1 MTDLLNKPNLI
12 LHKLF
17 SLKDQVAV
25 VTGGSGV
32 LGGAMARGLALAGA
46 RVVVLGRNEVRAAAV
61 VSDITANGGESMAVL
76 ADVSDRSQLEI
87 ARDTVLKHWG
97 QIDILINAAGGNIP
111 AATIT
116 PDATFFDMPHAAFAQ
131 VVDLNLVGT
140 LLPSQVFGQ
149 AMVEKNQPRGCI
161 VNISSMSAIRVISRV
176 VGYSAAK
183 AAIDNFTRWLAVEL
197 AQKYGDG
204 LRVNAIAP
212 GFFIGEQNRDLLLNP
227 DGSLSDRGQKIID
240 HTPAGRFGEPEE
252 LLSTLIWLC
261 SSGSSFVNGVVVPV
275 DGGFSIYSG
284 V

>member
-1 MTDLLNKPNLI
+1 MSDWILN
-12 LHKLF
+12 KLF
-17 SLKDQVAV
+17 SLKEQVAV

-32 LGGAMARGLALAGA
+32 LGAAMAKGLSLAGA
-46 RVVVLGRNEVRAAAV
+46 RVAVLGRNEARAGAV
-61 VSDITANGGESMAVL
+61 VAEITANGGESIAVL

-87 ARDTVLKHWG
+87 ARAIIIQRWG
-97 QIDILINAAGGNIP
+97 QIDILVNMAGGNIP

-116 PDATFFDMPHAAFAQ
+116 ADATIFDMPHAAFEE
-131 VVDLNLVGT
+131 VVSLNLLGT

-149 AMVEKNQPRGCI
+149 AMVERNQPHGCI

-183 AAIDNFTRWLAVEL
+183 AGIDNFTRWLAVEL

-227 DGSLSDRGQKIID
+227 DGSLTIRGQKIID
-240 HTPAGRFGEPEE
+240 HTPAGRFGKLEE

>member
-1 MTDLLNKPNLI
+1 MPNLI
-12 LHKLF
+12 LDKLF
-17 SLKDQVAV
+17 SLQGQVAV
-25 VTGGSGV
+25 ITGASGV
-32 LGGAMARGLALAGA
+32 LGGAIARGLGLAGA
-46 RVVVLGRNEVRAAAV
+46 RVAVLGRNEARAEAV
-61 VSDITANGGESMAVL
+61 VKDIIANGGESVAVL
-76 ADVSDRSQLEI
+76 ADVSDRAQLEI
-87 ARDTVLKHWG
+87 ARDAVLQRWG
-97 QIDILINAAGGNIP
+97 QIDILINAAGGNVP

-116 PDATFFDMPHAAFAQ
+116 PDATFFDMPHTAFEQ
-131 VVDLNLVGT
+131 VVSLNLVGT

-161 VNISSMSAIRVISRV
+161 VNISSMSAIRVITRV

-183 AAIDNFTRWLAVEL
+183 AGIDNFTRWLAVEL
-197 AQKYGDG
+197 AQKYGAG

-227 DGSLSDRGQKIID
+227 DGSLSDRGQKIIE

-252 LLSTLIWLC
+252 LLSTVIWLC
-261 SSGSSFVNGVVVPV
+261 SAGSSFINGVVVPV

>member
-1 MTDLLNKPNLI
+1 MPDWILN
-12 LHKLF
+12 KLF
-17 SLKDQVAV
+17 SLKEQVAI

-32 LGGAMARGLALAGA
+32 LGAAMAKGLSFAGA
-46 RVVVLGRNEVRAAAV
+46 RVAVLGRNEARADAV
-61 VSDITANGGESMAVL
+61 VAEITANGGESIAVL

-87 ARDTVLKHWG
+87 ARAAIIQRWG
-97 QIDILINAAGGNIP
+97 NIDILVNMAGGNIP

-116 PDATFFDMPHAAFAQ
+116 ADATIFDLPRVAFQ
-131 VVDLNLVGT
+131 EVVSLNLLGT

-149 AMVEKNQPRGCI
+149 AMVERNQPHGCI

-183 AAIDNFTRWLAVEL
+183 AGIDNFTRWLAVEL

-227 DGSLSDRGQKIID
+227 DGSLTIRGQKIIE
-240 HTPAGRFGEPEE
+240 HTPAGRFGKPEE
-252 LLSTLIWLC
+252 LLGTLIWLC

>member
-1 MTDLLNKPNLI
+1 MSDL

-25 VTGGSGV
+25 VTGGSGA

-46 RVVVLGRNEVRAAAV
+46 RVVVIGRNEPRADAV
-61 VSDITANGGESMAVL
+61 VADITANGGESIALL

-87 ARDTVLKHWG
+87 ARYAILNHWG
-97 QIDILINAAGGNIP
+97 QIDILVNAAGGNIP

-116 PDATFFDMPHAAFAQ
+116 ADASFFEMPDIAFEQ
-131 VVDLNLVGT
+131 VVNLNLIGS

-149 AMVEKNQPRGCI
+149 AMVERNQPQGCI

-197 AQKYGDG
+197 AQKYGAG

-240 HTPAGRFGEPEE
+240 HTPAGRFGEPNE

-261 SSGSSFVNGVVVPV
+261 SSGASFVNGVVVPV

>member
-1 MTDLLNKPNLI
+1 MAELI
-12 LHKLF
+12 LSKLF
-17 SLKDQVAV
+17 SLKERVAV

-32 LGGAMARGLALAGA
+32 LGGAMAKGLALAGA
-46 RVVVLGRNEVRAAAV
+46 RVVVLGRNEVRAGAVAAE
-61 VSDITANGGESMAVL
+61 ITANGGESMAVV

-87 ARDTVLKHWG
+87 ARDVIIQRWG
-97 QIDILINAAGGNIP
+97 EIDILVNMAGGNIP

-116 PDATFFDMPHAAFAQ
+116 ADGNIFEMPHTAFEE
-131 VVDLNLVGT
+131 VVSLNLVGT
-140 LLPSQVFGQ
+140 LLPCQVFGQ
-149 AMVEKNQPRGCI
+149 VMVERSQPHGCI
-161 VNISSMSAIRVISRV
+161 VNISSMSAIRAISRV

-183 AAIDNFTRWLAVEL
+183 AGIDNFTRWLAVEL

-204 LRVNAIAP
+204 MRVNAIAP
-212 GFFIGEQNRDLLLNP
+212 GFFIGEQNRDLLLNS
-227 DGSLSDRGQKIID
+227 DSSLTVRGQKIID
-240 HTPAGRFGEPEE
+240 HTPAGRFGKPDE

>member
-1 MTDLLNKPNLI
+1 MSDLLN
-12 LHKLF
+12 KLF

-25 VTGGSGV
+25 VTGGSGA

-46 RVVVLGRNEVRAAAV
+46 RVVVVGRNEPRADAV
-61 VSDITANGGESMAVL
+61 VAEITANGGESIALL

-87 ARDTVLKHWG
+87 ARYAIINHWG
-97 QIDILINAAGGNIP
+97 QIDILVNAAGGNIP

-116 PDATFFDMPHAAFAQ
+116 ADASFFAMPDTAFEQ
-131 VVDLNLVGT
+131 VVNLNLIGS

-149 AMVEKNQPRGCI
+149 AMVERSQPQGCI

-197 AQKYGDG
+197 AQKYGAG

-212 GFFIGEQNRDLLLNP
+212 GFFIGEQNRDLLLHP

-240 HTPAGRFGEPEE
+240 HTPAGRFGEPNE

-261 SSGSSFVNGVVVPV
+261 SSGASFVNGVVVPV

>member
-1 MTDLLNKPNLI
+1 MPNLI
-12 LHKLF
+12 LDKLF
-17 SLKDQVAV
+17 SLQSQVAV
-25 VTGGSGV
+25 ITGGSGV
-32 LGGAMARGLALAGA
+32 LGGAIARGLGMAGA
-46 RVVVLGRNEVRAAAV
+46 RVAVLGRNEARAETV
-61 VSDITANGGESMAVL
+61 VKDIIGNGGESVAVL
-76 ADVSDRSQLEI
+76 ADVSDRAQLEI
-87 ARDTVLKHWG
+87 ARDAILQRWG
-97 QIDILINAAGGNIP
+97 QIDILINAAGGNVP

-116 PDATFFDMPHAAFAQ
+116 PDATFFDMPHAAFEQ
-131 VVDLNLVGT
+131 VVSLNLVGT
-140 LLPSQVFGQ
+140 LLPSQVFGE
-149 AMVEKNQPRGCI
+149 AMIEKNLPRGCI

-183 AAIDNFTRWLAVEL
+183 AGIDNFTRWLAVEL

-227 DGSLSDRGQKIID
+227 DGSLSDRGQKIIE

-252 LLSTLIWLC
+252 LLSTVIWLC
-261 SSGSSFVNGVVVPV
+261 STGSSFINGVVVPV

>member
-1 MTDLLNKPNLI
+1 MPDLLNKPDLI
-12 LHKLF
+12 LDKLF

-25 VTGGSGV
+25 VTGGYGV

-46 RVVVLGRNEVRAAAV
+46 RVVVLGRNEVRADAV
-61 VSDITANGGESMAVL
+61 VADITANGGESMAVL
-76 ADVSDRSQLEI
+76 ADVGDRSQLEI
-87 ARDTVLKHWG
+87 AKHAILKHWG
-97 QIDILINAAGGNIP
+97 QIDILVNAAGGNIP

-116 PDATFFDMPHAAFAQ
+116 PDASFFNMPHTAFEE
-131 VVDLNLVGT
+131 VVSLNLMGT

-149 AMVEKNQPRGCI
+149 AMVERNQPQGCI
-161 VNISSMSAIRVISRV
+161 VNISSMSAIRAISRV

-197 AQKYGDG
+197 AQKYGAG

-227 DGSLSDRGQKIID
+227 DGSLSDRGQKIIN
-240 HTPAGRFGEPEE
+240 HTPAGRFGEPQE

>member
-1 MTDLLNKPNLI
+1 MPDLI
-12 LHKLF
+12 LNKLF
-17 SLKDQVAV
+17 SLKEQIAV

-46 RVVVLGRNEVRAAAV
+46 RVVVLGRNEARAQAV
-61 VSDITANGGESMAVL
+61 VAEITANGGESMALL

-87 ARDTVLKHWG
+87 ARHKIIQRWG
-97 QIDILINAAGGNIP
+97 QIDILVNSAGGNIP

-116 PDATFFDMPHAAFAQ
+116 PDATIFDMPHAAFEE
-131 VVDLNLVGT
+131 VVSLNLLGT

-149 AMVEKNQPRGCI
+149 AMVEKKQPHGCI

-183 AAIDNFTRWLAVEL
+183 AGIDNFTRWLAVEL

-204 LRVNAIAP
+204 MRVNAIAP
-212 GFFIGEQNRDLLLNP
+212 GFFIGEQNRDLLLNA
-227 DGSLSDRGQKIID
+227 DGSLTERGQKIIE
-240 HTPAGRFGEPEE
+240 HTPAGRFGKPDE

-261 SSGSSFVNGVVVPV
+261 SPGSSFINGVVVPV